1 MVDRPGASGT
11 PPEWLAELART
22 VPEVRQR
29 YPTIPAAPESQGE
42 TARVRLAEGF
52 HQLLSAIA
60 EETPVIL
67 VVDDVHLSDDASVAV
82 LHLVMRRIQT
92 QRIMILLTARPAELH
107 RSPNARRLRENR
119 KHLGLELLDV
129 PPLTDEESQQLLA
142 ALVADDRPQPPSLVR
157 RAIVRAAAGFPMVLE
172 LLVRDWRA
180 NQDHCLALSLG
191 GMTADLTGSPAPEDI
206 YRQLVDRAIGE
217 LDATTRNVLNL
228 ASILG
233 SRLNDLT
240 MYSLVDLSLAQT
252 MTGMARLTEL
262 RLLRDGGE
270 ELEFRNELIRG
281 HAYLSVPSPLRRV
294 LHSQIANRL
303 LAAEREG
310 QETSGLEIAWHCM
323 RSGRV
328 EEGTPYLF
336 RGAREAML
344 SGAVHE
350 AELGLTTATRNL
362 TEPARSEAY
371 LLLAEVLQEQER
383 LDESLEA
390 LGNCVV
396 DGNADASDR
405 VKLLTCSASVLHPT
419 ATAER
424 RSQAQDLLDLLH
436 GSLATRTRVRAA
448 VAAARAIS
456 DLRSRELAAQLLSV
470 LNGFQEPASPED
482 HATFLLAKAMALY
495 VARDNKASIDC
506 ISQAADSLVAVG
518 AGNSVIAS
526 LECGLGANYCALG
539 AYAEAIPHLVAA
551 YDLSCRLGNYHFA
564 CQAAANV
571 ALCHGRLGDYS
582 MQLFWSARG
591 ELHAPDSSGDKMVME
606 YTAALANAMQGLDRE
621 ALKFTQDGV
630 ALESSYPW
638 LRQAWRLRRA
648 DICRLVGKEKDAF
661 REGELATLAEG
672 MVLHSESFAGPFA
685 RWIALLGVTHPESA
699 TFREKLLELTKEVNS
714 FDAIDQVEVL
724 AAAAYLAFHLGLA
737 WEEYHERMNT
747 RLKALPQAVEDQ
759 LGRLGIL
766 LRGTRPGSA
775 EPARHS
781 RDSRKRELPRDSRP
795 PRSTPSPAHSA

>member
-1 MVDRPGASGT
+1 
-11 PPEWLAELART
+11 
-22 VPEVRQR
+22 
-29 YPTIPAAPESQGE
+29 
-42 TARVRLAEGF
+42 
-52 HQLLSAIA
+52 
-60 EETPVIL
+60 
-67 VVDDVHLSDDASVAV
+67 
-82 LHLVMRRIQT
+82 
-92 QRIMILLTARPAELH
+92 
-107 RSPNARRLRENR
+107 
-119 KHLGLELLDV
+119 
-129 PPLTDEESQQLLA
+129 
-142 ALVADDRPQPPSLVR
+142 
-157 RAIVRAAAGFPMVLE
+157 
-172 LLVRDWRA
+172 
-180 NQDHCLALSLG
+180 
-191 GMTADLTGSPAPEDI
+191 
-206 YRQLVDRAIGE
+206 
-217 LDATTRNVLNL
+217 
-228 ASILG
+228 
-233 SRLNDLT
+233 
-240 MYSLVDLSLAQT
+240 
-252 MTGMARLTEL
+252 
-262 RLLRDGGE
+262 
-270 ELEFRNELIRG
+270 
-281 HAYLSVPSPLRRV
+281 
-294 LHSQIANRL
+294 L

-383 LDESLEA
+383 LQESLEA

-396 DGNADASDR
+396 NGDGDASDLAR
-405 VKLLTCSASVLHPT
+405 VLACSASVLHPT
-419 ATAER
+419 ATADR
-424 RSQAQDLLDLLH
+424 RSQAQDLLDLLQ

-448 VAAARAIS
+448 VAAARAIA
-456 DLRSRELAAQLLSV
+456 DLRSRELAAELLGV

-482 HATFLLAKAMALY
+482 RAPFLLAKAMALY
-495 VARDNKASIDC
+495 IARDSKASIDC

-539 AYAEAIPHLVAA
+539 AYAEAIPHLVSA
-551 YDLSCRLGNYHFA
+551 YELSSRLGNYHFA
-564 CQAAANV
+564 CQAAANA
-571 ALCHGRLGDYS
+571 ALCYGRLGDYA

-591 ELHAPDSSGDKMVME
+591 EPHAPDSSEGDKMLME
-606 YTAALANAMQGLDRE
+606 YTAAHANAMQGLDRE
-621 ALKFTQDGV
+621 ALKFTQDAV

-661 REGELATLAEG
+661 REGELATVAEG

-685 RWIALLGVTHPESA
+685 RWIALIGVTQPESA
-699 TFREKLLELTKEVNS
+699 VFREKLLELAEGVDNL
-714 FDAIDQVEVL
+714 DAIDQVEVL

-737 WEEYHERMNT
+737 WETYQQGMNA
-747 RLKALPQAVEDQ
+747 RLKTLPRAVEDQ

-766 LRGTRPGSA
+766 LQGSTPGRA
-775 EPARHS
+775 EPGRHS
-781 RDSRKRELPRDSRP
+781 RESRKRELPGDSRP